1 MASSGYFEVSGM
13 ANDQKPVI
21 GWRMNFFIP
30 RDLQDSGFRIR
41 SGITHTGQPNII
53 IACFSCP
60 PAKDLMAFQPRL
72 SDFPL
77 GRAFW
82 IQWSAFC
89 ASLAGIRTS
98 PFGVLSS

>member
-13 ANDQKPVI
+13 ASDQKPVI

-30 RDLQDSGFRIR
+30 GDLQDSGFRIR

-60 PAKDLMAFQPRL
+60 PAKDLMTFQPRL
-72 SDFPL
+72 SDFSL
-77 GRAFW
+77 GWRLLDPMECLLREPGRNQDFA
-82 IQWSAFC
+82 
-89 ASLAGIRTS
+89 
-98 PFGVLSS
+98 